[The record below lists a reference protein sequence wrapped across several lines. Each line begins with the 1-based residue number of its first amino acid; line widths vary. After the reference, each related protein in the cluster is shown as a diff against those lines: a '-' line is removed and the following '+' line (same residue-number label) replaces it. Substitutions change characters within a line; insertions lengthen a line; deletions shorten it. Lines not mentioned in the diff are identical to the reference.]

1 MALLFGSLPVASKLL
16 LGDWGFDGAAEISC
30 LCLILG
36 TYFHIVS
43 RRRSPPVPDPATML
57 DQAMQ
62 LASSG
67 GTDQATALLT
77 EAIRLSPQLWQA
89 YQYRG
94 ELYLRQGDSVEAA
107 LQDLTE
113 AIRLAPAE
121 PHLHF
126 LRGQAHSLLGD
137 DPSSRRDYETAAALT
152 GKGQLT

>member
-1 MALLFGSLPVASKLL
+1 MAGLFGSLPVASKLL
-16 LGDWGFDGAAEISC
+16 LGDWGFEGAAEVSC

-43 RRRSPPVPDPATML
+43 RRSAPPVPDPATML
-57 DQAMQ
+57 DQAIQ

-67 GTDQATALLT
+67 RTDQATALLT

-94 ELYLRQGDSVEAA
+94 ELYLRQGDSVDA
-107 LQDLTE
+107 LEDLTE
-113 AIRLAPAE
+113 AIRLAPEE
-121 PHLHF
+121 PHLHL
-126 LRGQAHSLLGD
+126 LRGQVHSLLGD
-137 DPSSRRDYETAAALT
+137 DSSSRRDYETAAALA